1 MILRL
6 WRGAPFNF
14 AWYTDYII
22 SVLCFHDALLTILV
36 WEILKFHIFTW
47 VMGTHL
53 PVLYYCVVTYRTS
66 DHFVVTDS
74 GFCYRWAFLALACV
88 GARICSGL
96 LVAGWCGVQF
106 AVWYVWSMLRTFVTL
121 DLCILDYVLLSM
133 WLYYGLEP
141 LTHVCLVL
149 MYVLMIWRVRVAFPV
164 YIIVVCR
171 AGCINLGVG

>member
-1 MILRL
+1 MIYRLHHFGTLFPWCFTYDPGVRNSEVSYFHVGYGNPFASIVLLCSYLTDQWSLRGYWL
-6 WRGAPFNF
+6 GLL
-14 AWYTDYII
+14 
-22 SVLCFHDALLTILV
+22 LC
-36 WEILKFHIFTW
+36 
-47 VMGTHL
+47 
-53 PVLYYCVVTYRTS
+53 
-66 DHFVVTDS
+66 
-74 GFCYRWAFLALACV
+74 RWALLALACV

-121 DLCILDYVLLSM
+121 DLCIFDYVLLSM

-141 LTHVCLVL
+141 LTHVCWVL

-171 AGCINLGVG
+171 AGCINLGAG

>member
-6 WRGAPFNF
+6 WRGAPFDF

-88 GARICSGL
+88 GAGTCSRA
-96 LVAGWCGVQF
+96 LVAGWCGVQC
-106 AVWYVWSMLRTFVTL
+106 AVWCVWSMPWSFGTF
-121 DLCILDYVLLSM
+121 DLCIWILFCFDMVVLWAGALT
-133 WLYYGLEP
+133 LVGYGLMYASMFD
-141 LTHVCLVL
+141 VLVWL
-149 MYVLMIWRVRVAFPV
+149 SLFM
-164 YIIVVCR
+164 
-171 AGCINLGVG
+171 